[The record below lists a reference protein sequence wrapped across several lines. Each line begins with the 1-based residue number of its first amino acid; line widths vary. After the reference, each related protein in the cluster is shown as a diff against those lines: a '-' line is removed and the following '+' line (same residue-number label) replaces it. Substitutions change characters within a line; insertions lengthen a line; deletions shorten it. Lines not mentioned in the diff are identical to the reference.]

1 MLVVD
6 IKVNSLYIVMT
17 FTSEALK
24 MITFLCCAKVYHI
37 TSETFIHIVDKEY
50 KALDYN
56 TALNGFKQY
65 LESNKNYSGMSD
77 INVRRLTVLD
87 ALCMVLCWNG
97 GTLTQALSTYKT
109 LPVEKQKLVI
119 DLCKSI
125 DINCAGKSDLI
136 KFYKG

>member
-1 MLVVD
+1 MVD
-6 IKVNSLYIVMT
+6 IVKDDLYIVMT
-17 FTSEALK
+17 FTNEALQ

-37 TSETFIHIVDKEY
+37 TNKTFIHIVDKEY

>member
-1 MLVVD
+1 
-6 IKVNSLYIVMT
+6 
-17 FTSEALK
+17 

-37 TSETFIHIVDKEY
+37 DSKTFIPIVDKEY
-50 KALDYN
+50 KALNYS

-65 LESNKNYSGMSD
+65 LESNKNYSVVSD

-87 ALCMVLCWNG
+87 ALCVVLRWDG
-97 GTLTQALSTYKT
+97 GTLTQALNTYKT
-109 LPVEKQKLVI
+109 LPIEQQKLVI

-125 DINCAGKSDLI
+125 DIKCAGKSELI

>member
-1 MLVVD
+1 LVD
-6 IKVNSLYIVMT
+6 IVKDDLYIVMT
-17 FTSEALK
+17 FTNEALQ

-37 TSETFIHIVDKEY
+37 TNKTFIHIVDKEY